1 MSRPKVILNFAMS
14 VDGKVSTKQYQ
25 PTGFTSQEDKRRLLE
40 IRALGDAL
48 LVGRNTVAIDNMSMG
63 LPAKELRDARV
74 LRGQREYPIRVIVS
88 NSGNIPSDLKLFQN
102 QLSPIVIYSTA
113 RMPASLQKKLVS
125 RASLHLTEEAQ
136 VRIEN
141 VLTHLCQEYQIRALI
156 CEGGP
161 TLARSLAEVDAIDEL
176 FLTVAP
182 KLFGGSD
189 APGLLGPGGP
199 FLNPSR
205 RFQLV
210 SMKVVANECYLH
222 YRAERTGN

>member
-14 VDGKVSTKQYQ
+14 VDGKVSTKQYK
-25 PTGFTSQEDKRRLLE
+25 PTGFTSPEDKRRLLE

-63 LPAKELRDARV
+63 LPAKGLRDARV

-88 NSGNIPSDLKLFQN
+88 NSGNISSDLKLFQN

-113 RMPASLQKKLVS
+113 RMPASLQKKLVNH
-125 RASLHLTEEAQ
+125 ASLHLTEEPQ

-141 VLTHLCQEYQIRALI
+141 VLTHLCQQYQIMVLI
-156 CEGGP
+156 CEG
-161 TLARSLAEVDAIDEL
+161 
-176 FLTVAP
+176 
-182 KLFGGSD
+182 
-189 APGLLGPGGP
+189 
-199 FLNPSR
+199 
-205 RFQLV
+205 
-210 SMKVVANECYLH
+210 ANECYLH